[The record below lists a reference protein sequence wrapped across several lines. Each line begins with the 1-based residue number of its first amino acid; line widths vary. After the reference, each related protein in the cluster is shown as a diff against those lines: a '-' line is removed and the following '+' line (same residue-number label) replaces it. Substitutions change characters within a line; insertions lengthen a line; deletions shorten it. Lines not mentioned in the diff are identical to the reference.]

1 MGNLLDKP
9 SLLLKSQFIRDTN
22 NSIKK
27 PKEGR
32 DFDYYNNNQNNNS
45 NNNFGIKS
53 NGLNDNIQNGLFGN
67 NNNINNNRNYGLFGY
82 SNNNYNNNNSL
93 YGDYQVYQRNI
104 MILI

>member
-1 MGNLLDKP
+1 MGNILDKP

-53 NGLNDNIQNGLFGN
+53 NG
-67 NNNINNNRNYGLFGY
+67 
-82 SNNNYNNNNSL
+82 
-93 YGDYQVYQRNI
+93 
-104 MILI
+104 